1 MTSRIRIILVTAVM
15 AIAALIVMQFVW
27 TENLYKTEQRRV
39 GLHASLLLNDEVAYE
54 VGNSAMAMAQRVLDG
69 DTMATDGGWGGNFD
83 EKTVTVAIFKPKF
96 KKIIRHCK
104 TAEEWYRFVR
114 DVCGQYM
121 IAGMNFDR
129 LDSAY
134 SEALKRNDI
143 NIPHQLKKIDAKGR
157 TLECSPAAKGLK
169 FTLSTDT
176 IPLGIDD
183 KDFLVAV
190 FDNSAHGMFTQ
201 MKSMLLASLAIVV
214 MLAFVLIFMLDTI
227 FYQQKLSKMRE
238 RLVNSLVHDI
248 NRPITVVSQI
258 IGRCRGT
265 TLAVEDAD
273 NAKWH
278 LDWLAQLKTKL
289 LVTAAV
295 KKNLRLNFEPAKP
308 ADIVEEIV
316 GQYKANN
323 KGLDISFE
331 SDESGTTADIDR
343 LHFGNAVVNLIDNA
357 VKYSDN
363 PVIRVRCYA
372 ENGFFCTSVK
382 DNGIGIPKKYLTRI
396 FRNGFRVPTDKSAGK
411 EGFGIGLSY
420 VRMVVERHQGDI
432 AVNSVFKQ
440 GSEFIIRIPIFKDL
454 AIK

>member
-1 MTSRIRIILVTAVM
+1 MNSRIRIILVTAVM

-258 IGRCRGT
+258 IGRCRGKI
-265 TLAVEDAD
+265 LENEDAD
-273 NAKWH
+273 NAQLNIERLSVMRTTMLTASSEKAIDIS
-278 LDWLAQLKTKL
+278 LTECSAAELAG
-289 LVTAAV
+289 
-295 KKNLRLNFEPAKP
+295 
-308 ADIVEEIV
+308 EIV
-316 GQYKANN
+316 HQYQASERD
-323 KGLDISFE
+323 LDIGFE
-331 SDESGTTADIDR
+331 CVEPIATFFVDR
-343 LHFGNAVVNLIDNA
+343 FHFGNAVINLIDNA
-357 VKYSDN
+357 IKYSNDPIVRVSCYEEDN
-363 PVIRVRCYA
+363 CV
-372 ENGFFCTSVK
+372 CTSVK
-382 DNGIGIPKKYLTRI
+382 DNGIGIPSEYMNLLFAK
-396 FRNGFRVPTDKSAGK
+396 GFRVPESKSIK
-411 EGFGIGLSY
+411 KTGFGLGLSY
-420 VRMVVERHQGDI
+420 VKMVAESLGGDVKVKSI
-432 AVNSVFKQ
+432 YRQ
-440 GSEFIIRIPIFKDL
+440 GSEFTIRIPKFK
-454 AIK
+454 